1 MDGYLRKISKKYSKN
16 TNKSK
21 RKIRSKTKDCDVI
34 ILQKSSNSSKKFMV
48 NVNGE
53 TIHFGAKG
61 YSDYTKHKQRS
72 RMFRYNIRHRS
83 RENWT
88 KYGIYSAGFWAK
100 WILWNKPGFRD
111 SIKDTEKRFKI
122 KIVYKK

>member
-16 TNKSK
+16 TNKSR

-88 KYGIYSAGFWAK
+88 KSGIYSAGFWAK

>member
-1 MDGYLRKISKKYSKN
+1 MDGYVRRKTSKKNIKN
-16 TNKSK
+16 KRSK
-21 RKIRSKTKDCDVI
+21 RKIRSKTKDSDVI

-48 NVNGE
+48 NVNGK
-53 TIHFGAKG
+53 TIHFGANG
-61 YSDYTKHKQRS
+61 YSDFTKHKQKS

-83 RENWT
+83 RENWA
-88 KYGIYSAGFWAK
+88 KSGIYSAGFWAK